1 MVLLKLLEKSI
12 DKITERQVKKAGITF
27 GDVWRDPDLAAAL
40 PAVRAGDIAL
50 ARELLAI
57 DDPQRADLRLHVLSD
72 ECTPHLP
79 ALEERYGDDDPL
91 LLLLGGS
98 TRIKAAWE
106 IRGGGWAAGVGEER
120 FRRFHAFLEP
130 AAGILMRAAELAPED
145 PRPWNNLQWYCLGM
159 DIRREDLDRMWL
171 ELCARD
177 SWHHR
182 GRYSRLQV
190 LCRKWRGTHEE
201 MFAYARESA
210 ALAGPGDACLG
221 LLPGAHKELVMLTI
235 RDEDEIETIGDVKEF
250 LEGYFA
256 DPGVHGELAGAADR
270 WLAGDFASDPEYMN
284 VAHLFGAALYYG
296 GDLERAARVLAHAGR
311 VIPPGALWTHAS
323 ASPANAYRRALDRCG
338 LLERPVS

>member
-1 MVLLKLLEKSI
+1 M
-12 DKITERQVKKAGITF
+12 ERQVQKAGITF

-40 PAVRAGDIAL
+40 PAVRGGDIAR
-50 ARELLAI
+50 ARDLLAI

-72 ECTPHLP
+72 ECTPHLS

-91 LLLLGGS
+91 LLLLGGT
-98 TRIKAAWE
+98 TRMKAAWE

-120 FRRFHAFLEP
+120 FRRFHDFLEP
-130 AAGILMRAAELAPED
+130 VAGVLMRAAELAPED

-190 LCRKWRGTHEE
+190 LCRKWRGSHEE
-201 MFAYARESA
+201 MFAFARENT

-221 LLPGAHKELVMLTI
+221 LLPAAHKELVVLTI
-235 RDEDEIETIGDVKEF
+235 RDEDEIDTIADVKEF
-250 LEGYFA
+250 VHGYFA
-256 DPGVHGELAGAADR
+256 DPDVHGELAEVADR
-270 WLAGDFASDPEYMN
+270 WLAGDVTSDPEYGN
-284 VAHLFGAALYYG
+284 VAHLFGAALYHG

-311 VIPPGALWTHAS
+311 VIPPGSLWAHVS
-323 ASPANAYRRALDRCG
+323 ASPAYDFRRALDKCG
-338 LLERPVS
+338 LIDRPNP